1 MSGMNSIPAAHSPG
15 SEKCAFVWCTTEHG
29 HTVHPDD
36 EVHRSAGT
44 GFPARVREGFVG
56 GGTVTDI
63 EVGLVRGPD
72 DRETWVALEFGAGR
86 TVAID
91 AAAARVLGR
100 LLREDRDIA
109 AALRN
114 DAG

>member
-1 MSGMNSIPAAHSPG
+1 MNSIPAEHSPG
-15 SEKCAFVWCTTEHG
+15 SERCAFEWCTTEHG
-29 HTVHPDD
+29 RTVHPDD
-36 EVHRSAGT
+36 EAHRSAGT

-56 GGTVTDI
+56 GGIVTDI

-72 DRETWVALEFGAGR
+72 DRETWVALEFGSGC